1 MCWYCSLEIS
11 SAGTS
16 LYGCFVQPHHHLRLR
31 RLDALHTTMDQV
43 FDLDPLGSLSPLPM
57 CSGPS
62 TSTTMDQA
70 YDLNSLGSL
79 SPLPMYGGPSS
90 SCLNHLAAP
99 GIRLD
104 AEPFLN
110 SLRQVYKDE
119 FTTAVTVSVLR
130 YRDQLLELEQAFPPQ
145 VEDSL
150 QGNTLCFVD
159 HTL

>member
-1 MCWYCSLEIS
+1 MCWYYSLEIS

-16 LYGCFVQPHHHLRLR
+16 LYGCSVRLR

-43 FDLDPLGSLSPLPM
+43 FDLDPLGSLSPLR
-57 CSGPS
+57 
-62 TSTTMDQA
+62 
-70 YDLNSLGSL
+70 
-79 SPLPMYGGPSS
+79 MYVEPSS

-110 SLRQVYKDE
+110 SLSQVYKDE
-119 FTTAVTVSVLR
+119 FTTAVAVAVLK
-130 YRDQLLELEQAFPPQ
+130 YRDQLLELEEAFPFH
-145 VEDSL
+145 VEGSL

-159 HTL
+159 NTL